1 MAISIPLVFHLN
13 QHLSERALTASLA
26 AYRGL
31 LRVLRAHPL
40 LPVNI
45 QISGTLI
52 DALRWLD
59 PEPLQEIW
67 EGLRAG
73 QFELLGST
81 YAQNVPYASDDWDNA
96 RQIEM
101 HQEILYKTFGVT
113 PVTFWNAERSWR
125 QSLLPII
132 SAAGYRSTLVED
144 FILAQA
150 NLAEPVVVTS
160 QVGPH
165 ILTLLCDDQQLKH
178 LFNFAVWFGRPGQ
191 LQSYLLQRA
200 RHPNHNAHCLAYA
213 EDADAMGL
221 WGWKE
226 GVVPNQTWHRL
237 DQVLSLLEA
246 MPEIQLVH
254 LTNSPPSVG
263 NLSPIP
269 DGSGSWMDI
278 SLQDPELPYHEPGYK
293 DWLDFNENSPKLQKY
308 RSFFGEIRAELQ
320 AVETLLQD
328 GTGRKSRAARNLY
341 QLALQNYLGH
351 QYEFGCIGIGGDGYR
366 GWDGAQASYA
376 LLAAA
381 RWALDPRPL
390 VSIEDVNRD
399 GHDELVLSDGKQA
412 IITTPHG
419 GRLLY
424 WFDLETGEQYAG
436 NQRAVT
442 DAPYEADAML
452 PAVETLDYRLWLPEE
467 ARPQPFMADATL
479 SAEMA
484 PTRMAKYL
492 PSWVFENERQ
502 PFELLTRE
510 MKLPGTTT
518 RLPAQRRALVDYI
531 TVDGVPLEAGAQLTG
546 GHNGDT
552 LHFEREVPGGV
563 HVGKRY
569 ALADSAVEVE
579 YTWRNDSEGS
589 CPVQWRVV
597 NELTPAYTI
606 LTRTDRSE
614 IQFIEDEERPGVANT
629 TARQGI
635 FVEANPRPD
644 EVGFNEA
651 MLAME
656 VELGYEFNLEPGAT
670 HTVTIRLQRETVQ
683 KKKRWRR

>member
-1 MAISIPLVFHLN
+1 MAISIPLVFHFN
-13 QHLSERALTASLA
+13 QHLSERSLA
-26 AYRGL
+26 ASLSCYRGL

-45 QISGTLI
+45 QISGALI

-101 HQEILYKTFGVT
+101 HQEVLYKTFGVT
-113 PVTFWNAERSWR
+113 PVTFWNPERSWR

-150 NLAEPVVVTS
+150 RLAEPVVVTS

-178 LFNFAVWFGRPGQ
+178 LFNFATWFGRPGQ
-191 LQSYLLQRA
+191 LQSYLLTRA
-200 RHPNHNAHCLAYA
+200 RHANSNRHCLVYA
-213 EDADAMGL
+213 EDAEAMGM
-221 WGWKE
+221 WGWE
-226 GVVPNQTWHRL
+226 QGVVPNQTWHRL
-237 DQVLSLLEA
+237 DQVLGLLEA

-254 LTNSPPSVG
+254 LTNSPASVG

-269 DGSGSWMDI
+269 EGAGTWMDI
-278 SLQDPELPYHEPGYK
+278 SLQHADLPYHEPGFK
-293 DWLDFNENSPKLQKY
+293 DWFDFNNNSPKLSKY
-308 RSFFGEIRAELQ
+308 RTFFAGIRDELQ
-320 AVETLLQD
+320 AVEALLD
-328 GTGRKSRAARNLY
+328 GSRKGKAARNLH
-341 QLALQNYLGH
+341 QLALENYLGH

-381 RWALDPRPL
+381 RWALDPRPICR
-390 VSIEDVNRD
+390 VEDVNRD

-412 IITTPHG
+412 IVTSPYG

-436 NQRAVT
+436 NQRPVT
-442 DAPYEADAML
+442 DAPYESDAAL
-452 PAVETLDYRLWLPEE
+452 PPLPELDYRLWLPEE
-467 ARPQPFMADATL
+467 ARPMPFMPDATL
-479 SAEMA
+479 SAENA
-484 PTRMAKYL
+484 PTRLGKFL
-492 PSWVFENERQ
+492 PAWVFEGERQ

-510 MKLPGTTT
+510 MKLPGKTEL
-518 RLPAQRRALVDYI
+518 RPAQRRALVDYI
-531 TVDGVPLEAGAQLTG
+531 TVDGVPLEAGAILAG
-546 GHNGDT
+546 SPNGES
-552 LHFEREVPGGV
+552 LCYEREAAGGLQ
-563 HVGKRY
+563 VGKRY
-569 ALADSAVEVE
+569 ALVDSAVEVTYE
-579 YTWRNDSEGS
+579 WRNHGAGA
-589 CPVQWRVV
+589 CPIQWRVL

-606 LTRTDRSE
+606 LTRTERSE
-614 IQFIEDEERPGVANT
+614 IAFVEDEERPGVANL

-635 FVEANPRPD
+635 FLEAEPRP
-644 EVGFNEA
+644 GAIHFREA
-651 MLAME
+651 MLALE
-656 VELGYEFNLEPGAT
+656 VELGYEVNLEPGET

-683 KKKRWRR
+683 KKKRRRR